1 MHMISFL
8 PLVVVDFSNDTYVTY
23 EGSRVLKLEL
33 VSSRKVEEANTLSI
47 QLKDGS
53 ATCKLS
59 IL

>member
-23 EGSRVLKLEL
+23 EGSGVLKLEL

-53 ATCKLS
+53 AICKLN

>member
-47 QLKDGS
+47 QLKNGS
-53 ATCKLS
+53 AICKLN

>member
-1 MHMISFL
+1 MQMISFL

-53 ATCKLS
+53 AICKLN